1 MSDFAN
7 TIDNVVIAI
16 EPGNHEESVSPRV
29 ANYINQLQRENA
41 RLRAVVAMGLPAVA
55 TVQEGERE

>member
-7 TIDNVVIAI
+7 TIDNVVICI

-29 ANYINQLQRENA
+29 ANYIGQLQRENA
-41 RLRAVVAMGLPAVA
+41 RLRKELCAVA
-55 TVQEGERE
+55 RELPESPK